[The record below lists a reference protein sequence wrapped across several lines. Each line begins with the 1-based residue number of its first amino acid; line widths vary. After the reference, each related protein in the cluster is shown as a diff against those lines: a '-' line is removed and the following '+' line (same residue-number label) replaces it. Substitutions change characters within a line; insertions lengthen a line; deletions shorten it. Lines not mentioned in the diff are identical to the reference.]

1 MKYRVVILSL
11 AFSALLTPQLHPGRE
26 PEDQIRLP
34 NGRNQK
40 EEILKADHA
49 KTLEDVNELSKLVED
64 LKTEL
69 EKNDQHVLSVTS
81 LKKIDNIEKLT
92 KRIRSRLK
100 RY

>member
-1 MKYRVVILSL
+1 MKHRSGILFL
-11 AFSALLTPQLHPGRE
+11 AFAALACAQAGPGRQ
-26 PEDQIRLP
+26 PEEESRLP
-34 NGRNQK
+34 NGKSQK

-49 KTLEDVNELSKLVED
+49 KTLEDVAELSKLVED
-64 LKTEL
+64 LKAEL

-81 LKKIDNIEKLT
+81 LKRIDSIEKIL